1 MSPAV
6 DTIRATS
13 LPRRMTLTLSP
24 RRNPCL
30 PVWPFGG
37 LPTVRHTR
45 RMALQPATSRSV
57 PEEVVGQIAA
67 DVVNGELKRSQARCR
82 TNSAERWPR
91 GAPRS
96 YAR

>member
-1 MSPAV
+1 
-6 DTIRATS
+6 
-13 LPRRMTLTLSP
+13 
-24 RRNPCL
+24 
-30 PVWPFGG
+30 
-37 LPTVRHTR
+37 
-45 RMALQPATSRSV
+45 MALQPATSRSV